1 MPSSIHTGKNR
12 RHKELQDLRRSDACV
27 DSTVMGNV
35 TRLDRVSVFGD
46 ALSFLIPHEWI
57 EGQSED
63 DHYLYHL
70 PEAESGWLR
79 VSLITVKVPNES
91 VSRKLDEIFEGE
103 KHVTI
108 EEQTGNRVCTWEKD
122 SEEDGVP
129 IHLFYWKIAKAV
141 PPNLVREAIFSYTV
155 LSDLADLKETRDMVD
170 PVGRLVCQAVFCRP
184 N

>member
-1 MPSSIHTGKNR
+1 
-12 RHKELQDLRRSDACV
+12 
-27 DSTVMGNV
+27 MGNV
-35 TRLDRVSVFGD
+35 TRLDRVSVFGN
-46 ALSFLIPHEWI
+46 ALSFLIPHDWI

-79 VSLITVKVPNES
+79 VSLISIKVPNGNLS
-91 VSRKLDEIFEGE
+91 GKLDEIFEGD

-122 SEEDGVP
+122 SEEDGIP
-129 IHLFYWKIAKAV
+129 TRLFYWKIANAV
-141 PPNLVREAIFSYTV
+141 PPKLVREAIFSYAV
-155 LSDLADLKETRDMVD
+155 VSNLADLKETRDAVD
-170 PVGRLVCQAVFCRP
+170 LIGRLVRQAQFCRP